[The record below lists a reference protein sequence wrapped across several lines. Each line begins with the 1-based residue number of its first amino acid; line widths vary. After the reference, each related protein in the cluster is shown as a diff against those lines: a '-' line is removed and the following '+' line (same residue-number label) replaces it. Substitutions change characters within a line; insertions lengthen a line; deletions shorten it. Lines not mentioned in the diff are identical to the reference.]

1 MSRTEEQLQRSKKWI
16 KCITPKGDISWY
28 IKWVAS
34 VLIIFGMMM
43 TSLDVSFFPTNLYF
57 HLIGVS
63 GWFIVGFL
71 WHDRS
76 LIVVNAIAMVIFTM
90 GILKTFI

>member
-16 KCITPKGDISWY
+16 KSITPKGDISWY

-34 VLIIFGMMM
+34 VFIIFGMMM